1 MLSSRFKQI
10 SHLLPRLL
18 RGRAEPNR
26 FLPRLEEPSPS
37 SQQEAPRSHFPN
49 HRSDSSS
56 PQGYES
62 PWSEWEGQGDQHHYH
77 IGSSCSSAPCLSQL
91 WPLAEQQR
99 EKLFHWPRAAAPVFQ
114 KEDTKGR
121 ARKEQCLLGIG
132 GKGMKTPQCFLP
144 AIRAWL

>member
-1 MLSSRFKQI
+1 MFSSRSKQFL
-10 SHLLPRLL
+10 HLLPRLL

-49 HRSDSSS
+49 HWSDSSS

-62 PWSEWEGQGDQHHYH
+62 PWSEWEGQGDQHH
-77 IGSSCSSAPCLSQL
+77 IITSEAAAAELPVCL
-91 WPLAEQQR
+91 WPLAKRQR
-99 EKLFHWPRAAAPVFQ
+99 EKPTLPRAQGSCSSVSEA
-114 KEDTKGR
+114 EEGR
-121 ARKEQCLLGIG
+121 V
-132 GKGMKTPQCFLP
+132 GKGLCLWEGKGLKTPQHFLP

>member
-1 MLSSRFKQI
+1 MLSSRSKQI
-10 SHLLPRLL
+10 LHLLPRLL

-62 PWSEWEGQGDQHHYH
+62 PWSEWEGQGTS
-77 IGSSCSSAPCLSQL
+77 IIITS
-91 WPLAEQQR
+91 E
-99 EKLFHWPRAAAPVFQ
+99 AAAAQLPGCLGSGLWLSS
-114 KEDTKGR
+114 KGR
-121 ARKEQCLLGIG
+121 NSSTGPEQLLEFFRRKTRG
-132 GKGMKTPQCFLP
+132 GG
-144 AIRAWL
+144 